1 MKQLA
6 QSPDT
11 ALEGVMMTIK
21 DLFVIYERE
30 TEALENVDTNTF
42 LSLQD
47 EKIASART
55 YQSGM
60 EDLLSR
66 REEIRKATPA
76 VKKRFEQMQTDFSAL
91 SRRNMEA
98 LSRMQRTMERLGGTL
113 RRVAQEAAKKQRAV
127 SYGADGVL
135 IEDDR
140 KQISLGRLSET
151 A

>member
-1 MKQLA
+1 MQNLT
-6 QSPDT
+6 QNPDA
-11 ALEGVMMTIK
+11 ALEDVMVAIK

-47 EKIASART
+47 QKIARARA
-55 YQSGM
+55 YQASM

-66 REEIRKATPA
+66 KEEIRKANPV
-76 VKKRFEQMQTDFSAL
+76 VKKRFEQMQTDFSTL

-113 RRVAQEAAKKQRAV
+113 RRAAQDAAKKQRAV
-127 SYGADGVL
+127 SYGANGIL
-135 IEDDR
+135 MEDDR
-140 KQISLGRLSET
+140 KQISLGLSET